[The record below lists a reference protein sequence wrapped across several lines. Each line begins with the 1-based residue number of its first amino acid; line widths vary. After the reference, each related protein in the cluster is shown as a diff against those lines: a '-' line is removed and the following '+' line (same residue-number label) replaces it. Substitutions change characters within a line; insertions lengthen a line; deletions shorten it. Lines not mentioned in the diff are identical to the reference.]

1 MHMCVYT
8 VVHCESRLVFPP
20 QLLIRALGQ
29 LVGFGKGGMGKGVG
43 GGCHTLILVF
53 LCRIGLKSAIRRE
66 GRPQC
71 WSTVDIRL
79 SFSL

>member
-20 QLLIRALGQ
+20 QLLIHALGQ

-43 GGCHTLILVF
+43 VGGGVTL
-53 LCRIGLKSAIRRE
+53 
-66 GRPQC
+66 
-71 WSTVDIRL
+71 
-79 SFSL
+79 

>member
-43 GGCHTLILVF
+43 WGRGWVGGVTL
-53 LCRIGLKSAIRRE
+53 
-66 GRPQC
+66 
-71 WSTVDIRL
+71 
-79 SFSL
+79 